1 MRRAGRLLVLAW
13 VASACGTDEADD
25 GEGGILDG
33 LWQATGELF
42 DGAILW
48 GGLFVLFVLIA
59 AAALIVPAT
68 WLRNRSKRGAEEYW
82 EDEGV

>member
-1 MRRAGRLLVLAW
+1 MRRAGPLLVLAW
-13 VASACGTDEADD
+13 VASACGTDDD

-33 LWQATGELF
+33 LWEATGDLF
-42 DGAILW
+42 DGAVLW

-59 AAALIVPAT
+59 AAALIIPAT
-68 WLRNRSKRGAEEYW
+68 WLRNSSNRDAEEYW